1 METVKDMGREGY
13 KEHLEIKYADMEDT
27 ITDNTRITGVGG
39 KQKDHLYTWERIYH
53 FSCGN
58 CKNWWSY
65 ASTEDYKPY
74 VMTCPH
80 CGQMNKIQ
88 PIDSKENE

>member
-1 METVKDMGREGY
+1 MISYSTE
-13 KEHLEIKYADMEDT
+13 L
-27 ITDNTRITGVGG
+27 
-39 KQKDHLYTWERIYH
+39 LYH
-53 FSCGN
+53 FNCGN

-74 VMTCPH
+74 VMTCAH